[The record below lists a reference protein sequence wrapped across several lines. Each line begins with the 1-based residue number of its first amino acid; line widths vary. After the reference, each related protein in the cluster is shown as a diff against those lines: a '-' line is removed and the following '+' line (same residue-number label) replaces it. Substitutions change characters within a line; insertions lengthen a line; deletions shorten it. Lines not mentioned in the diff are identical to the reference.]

1 MDMKMIQIKLKY
13 IVVLFLMVA
22 SFALGVYAK
31 TLLMTSI
38 AVVNLEQVLEQS
50 PKLNAIRQ
58 DNENK
63 LNELSLWVDEVNKE
77 IDAETDYD
85 KHVKL
90 ANQYR
95 KLTHEKEMVIK
106 QEYNNRIKEVD
117 AEITA
122 LIDKIAKKHNCNAV
136 FANTSMVT
144 GGKDITEEVI
154 KELK

>member
-1 MDMKMIQIKLKY
+1 
-13 IVVLFLMVA
+13 
-22 SFALGVYAK
+22 
-31 TLLMTSI
+31 
-38 AVVNLEQVLEQS
+38 
-50 PKLNAIRQ
+50 
-58 DNENK
+58 
-63 LNELSLWVDEVNKE
+63 
-77 IDAETDYD
+77 
-85 KHVKL
+85 L

-144 GGKDITEEVI
+144 GGKDITAEVI
-154 KELK
+154 EELK

>member
-1 MDMKMIQIKLKY
+1 MIQIKLKY
-13 IVVLFLMVA
+13 ILVLFLMFI
-22 SFALGVYAK
+22 SFAVGVYTK
-31 TLLMTSI
+31 TLLTTSI
-38 AVVNLEQVLEQS
+38 AVVNLEQVLAQS

-77 IDAETDYD
+77 IDTETDKE
-85 KHVKL
+85 KHLRL

-95 KLTHEKEMVIK
+95 KLTSEKENVIK
-106 QEYNNRIKEVD
+106 QEYSNRIKEVD

-122 LIDKIAKKHNCNAV
+122 LIDKVAKHHGCNAV

-144 GGKDITEEVI
+144 GGKDITEDVI